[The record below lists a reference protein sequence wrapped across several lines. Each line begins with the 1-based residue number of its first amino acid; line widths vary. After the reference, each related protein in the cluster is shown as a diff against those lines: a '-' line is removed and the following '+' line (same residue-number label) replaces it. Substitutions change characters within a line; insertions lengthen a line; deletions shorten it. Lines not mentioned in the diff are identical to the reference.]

1 MSTQPDAQV
10 FRILRQD
17 TSVEAFAFYSF
28 CKMGRYPK
36 EDEEALNTE
45 STVQRRKGVQN
56 FIFSPD
62 IQFE

>member
-1 MSTQPDAQV
+1 MFNQPNIQV

-17 TSVEAFAFYSF
+17 TFVEAFAFYSL

-45 STVQRRKGVQN
+45 STVQRREGVQN